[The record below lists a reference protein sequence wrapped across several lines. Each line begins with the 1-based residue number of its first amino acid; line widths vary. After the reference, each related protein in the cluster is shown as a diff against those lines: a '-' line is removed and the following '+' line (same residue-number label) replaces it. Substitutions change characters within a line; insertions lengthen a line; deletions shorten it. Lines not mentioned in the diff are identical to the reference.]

1 MEEKRPATW
10 EQLFLQARSIIRQA
24 QTRVGFDIAWSF
36 GGGTAL
42 MLQIDHRDSFD
53 IDVFIDDPQLLPF
66 LNARTQG
73 LELDVWPDDYRSDG
87 TKALKLV
94 FTDLGEIDFICAA
107 ELTEAPSVDRPLFD
121 EMVRLETPAEIIA
134 KKVYYRGGSLQP
146 RDMFDIACVVET
158 LGEEYL
164 RDALYP
170 YAERASNALTVAKT
184 MNPAFATA
192 VMKQLRYRPA
202 FAKTPD
208 DAQAVTI
215 RLFEWVCSRK

>member
-24 QTRVGFDIAWSF
+24 QARVGFDIAWSF

-53 IDVFIDDPQLLPF
+53 IDIFIHDPQFLPF

-73 LELDVWPDDYRSDG
+73 HELDPWPDDYKTDG

-94 FTDLGEIDFICAA
+94 FADLGEIDFICAA
-107 ELTEAPSVDRPLFD
+107 ELTDTPTVIRPLFD
-121 EMVRLETPAEIIA
+121 ETVRLETPAEIIS
-134 KKVYYRGGSLQP
+134 KKICYRGSSLQP

-158 LGEEYL
+158 LGEDYL
-164 RDALYP
+164 REALGP
-170 YAERASNALTVAKT
+170 YAERASNALTVAKA

-215 RLFEWVCSRK
+215 GLLESVCGSK